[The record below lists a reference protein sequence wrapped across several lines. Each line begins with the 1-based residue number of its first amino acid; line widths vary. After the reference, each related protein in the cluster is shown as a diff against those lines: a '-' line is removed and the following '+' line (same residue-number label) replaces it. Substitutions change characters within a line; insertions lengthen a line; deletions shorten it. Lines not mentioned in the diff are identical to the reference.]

1 MDIMVTIMSAFYI
14 IIEDTEQEQR
24 QKNLGEH
31 ILKKLEK
38 KETIRFEQMMK
49 EHDINKE
56 GFEQNKDRIMLA
68 K

>member
-1 MDIMVTIMSAFYI
+1 MDIMVTVMSAFYI

-38 KETIRFEQMMK
+38 KEGVRF
-49 EHDINKE
+49 
-56 GFEQNKDRIMLA
+56 
-68 K
+68 